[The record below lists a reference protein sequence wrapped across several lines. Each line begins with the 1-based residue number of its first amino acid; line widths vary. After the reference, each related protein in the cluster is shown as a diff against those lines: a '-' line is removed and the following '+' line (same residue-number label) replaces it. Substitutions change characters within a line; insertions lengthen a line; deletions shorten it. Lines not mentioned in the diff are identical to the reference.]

1 MKKCILSAIG
11 GAIAMLIALIIIAN
25 VSVARE
31 QKRAKKPYEHV
42 DFISTITQEDC
53 FICGKHSDPMTAAY
67 WQQDNVAI
75 LDLNTFELLRLEI
88 NRYGDHGEL
97 ITTEAGYM
105 QSCGMDTET
114 GHVHSYV
121 HPDRGY
127 ANVDISGV
135 AYSIDRDSVQSNL
148 CQTCLDS
155 INSEW
160 FGDDPPAELAVVN
173 FAENTLRPL
182 ITCTTGFGAGNFY
195 VDCDFREDG
204 KIDLLIFYCPARY
217 ATTE

>member
-1 MKKCILSAIG
+1 
-11 GAIAMLIALIIIAN
+11 
-25 VSVARE
+25 
-31 QKRAKKPYEHV
+31 
-42 DFISTITQEDC
+42 
-53 FICGKHSDPMTAAY
+53 
-67 WQQDNVAI
+67 
-75 LDLNTFELLRLEI
+75 
-88 NRYGDHGEL
+88 
-97 ITTEAGYM
+97 M

-114 GHVHSYV
+114 GHIHSYV

-127 ANVDISGV
+127 ANVDISDV

-148 CQTCLDS
+148 CQNCLDS

-160 FGDDPPAELAVVN
+160 FGDDPPAELTVVN
-173 FAENTLRPL
+173 FAEKTLRPL

-217 ATTE
+217 AAAE